1 MAEMTRNVQ
10 EQIDFRVGKAELLT
24 FNNSNMYGV
33 KIPMH
38 MNRYNTT
45 YLVSSQQDKSLFSC
59 QNVTYGR
66 KGIFKPLA
74 IYFSKDITEEKKN
87 DIFYLI
93 ESEKN
98 MDDPQEQPDLTSLV
112 FVISTMCHVNIRLEL
127 GSPDSMYV
135 YN

>member
-1 MAEMTRNVQ
+1 MTEMTQRVR
-10 EQIDFRVGKAELLT
+10 EQVDFRVGDAEFLT
-24 FNNSNMYGV
+24 FSNSNMYGV

-38 MNRYNTT
+38 IHRYDTT
-45 YLVSSQQDKSLFSC
+45 YLFSQQDQSLFSC

-66 KGIFKPLA
+66 KGMLKPLA
-74 IYFSKDITEEKKN
+74 IYFSKDITDETKN
-87 DIFYLI
+87 NIFYLI
-93 ESEKN
+93 ESQKA
-98 MDDPQEQPDLTSLV
+98 MDNPQEQPNLTALV

>member
-1 MAEMTRNVQ
+1 MTKMTRKVQ
-10 EQIDFRVGKAELLT
+10 EQIDFRVGDAEFLT
-24 FNNSNMYGV
+24 FSNSNMYGV

-38 MNRYNTT
+38 IHRYDTT
-45 YLVSSQQDKSLFSC
+45 YLFSQQDQSLFSC

-66 KGIFKPLA
+66 KGMLKPLA
-74 IYFSKDITEEKKN
+74 IYFSKDIIEEKKK

-98 MDDPQEQPDLTSLV
+98 MDDPQEQPSLKSLV